1 LRHSVYNV
9 LYIAVMHSI
18 GTDVD
23 SHVYSHY
30 TLMPR
35 YAVLPKQQLDN
46 IKHRGKNKKYNNNMI

>member
-1 LRHSVYNV
+1 
-9 LYIAVMHSI
+9 MHSI